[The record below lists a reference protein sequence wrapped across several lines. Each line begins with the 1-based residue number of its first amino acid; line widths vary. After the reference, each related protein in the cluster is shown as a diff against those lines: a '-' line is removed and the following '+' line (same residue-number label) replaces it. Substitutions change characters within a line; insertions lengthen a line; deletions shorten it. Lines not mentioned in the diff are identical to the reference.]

1 VQAAKKAGK
10 TAEEA
15 AKTWATPAKYKG
27 YPPGAAESIAY
38 AQVIFNET
46 K

>member
-1 VQAAKKAGK
+1 MQAAKKGGK
-10 TAEEA
+10 TAEQA

-27 YPPGAAESIAY
+27 YPAGAAESTAY
-38 AQVIFNET
+38 AQVIMNET